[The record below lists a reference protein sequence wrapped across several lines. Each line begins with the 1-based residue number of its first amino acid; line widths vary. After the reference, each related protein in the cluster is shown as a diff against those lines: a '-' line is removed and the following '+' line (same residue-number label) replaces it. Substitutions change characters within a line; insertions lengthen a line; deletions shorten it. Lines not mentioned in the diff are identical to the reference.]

1 MYVLIFTHIYTQISS
16 KLYTVYENIKPT
28 DKLLCLCLCRHRQ
41 TFFKQDGLCHL
52 LLLKTAALLVICV
65 DSLRSLQCQGAEAFI
80 QEGMDFGHLLNAT
93 TATGLRRL
101 LLRTTTGT
109 ATHLQSPLLPL
120 PLPRRLQHLHS
131 APIIVISNMFVCI
144 LVLPKTFSIRSFNDK
159 LSAPVAAKHGY
170 THKDKRLT
178 ALLVSLHSKFSSAW
192 FRQVDATEAA

>member
-1 MYVLIFTHIYTQISS
+1 MS
-16 KLYTVYENIKPT
+16 
-28 DKLLCLCLCRHRQ
+28 LLCLCLCRHRQ

-52 LLLKTAALLVICV
+52 LLLKTAALLVIRV

-93 TATGLRRL
+93 AATGLRRL

-120 PLPRRLQHLHS
+120 PLPRQHLHS

-159 LSAPVAAKHGY
+159 LSAPVAAKTWVHTY
-170 THKDKRLT
+170 RQTVDCVARLT
-178 ALLVSLHSKFSSAW
+178 AF
-192 FRQVDATEAA
+192 QV